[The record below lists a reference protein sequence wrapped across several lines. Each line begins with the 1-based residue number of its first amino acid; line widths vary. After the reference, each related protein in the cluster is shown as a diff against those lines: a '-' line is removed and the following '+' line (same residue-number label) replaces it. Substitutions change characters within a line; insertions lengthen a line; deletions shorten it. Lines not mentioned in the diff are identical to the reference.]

1 MANPKGNVDT
11 LKPYK
16 PKWKSGATQTIRV
29 PISLTKELIHIAK
42 RLDNNEPIY
51 ENQPVNLSNEIETL
65 LNDPIV
71 TRKGRDKSAIKR
83 AFDALQTRLEETNH
97 NDH

>member
-1 MANPKGNVDT
+1 MTNPKGNIDT

-16 PKWKSGATQTIRV
+16 SKWKSGATQTIRV
-29 PISLTKELIHIAK
+29 PISLTKELIDIAK
-42 RLDNNEPIY
+42 RLDNDEPIF
-51 ENQPVNLSNEIETL
+51 ESKSINVSSEIEQI

-83 AFDALQTRLEETNH
+83 AFDALQTRLEDTAH
-97 NDH
+97 NDY